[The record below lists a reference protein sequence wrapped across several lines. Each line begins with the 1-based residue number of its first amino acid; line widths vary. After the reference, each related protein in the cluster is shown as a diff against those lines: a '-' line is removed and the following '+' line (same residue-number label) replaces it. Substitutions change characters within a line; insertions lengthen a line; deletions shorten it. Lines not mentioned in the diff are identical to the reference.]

1 MRIVVSKAYLKWKKA
16 NKSER
21 AADVI
26 DKFMCRVFNAADIT
40 NVAPQPKSAGTNLRK
55 MPGVVDEFT
64 LNWQYRVYAKCVELT
79 PGQVSFCLAGVG
91 VKGNTNQ
98 NEDILSALS
107 IFDKVSDVEWVEW
120 QPSADQIVADVANDM
135 APVDDAAAPVVP
147 AIKKQSAKKKGKP
160 LDENGLTVA
169 ERKALRRQQEQEEQ
183 KKRQAEAQRAKQLAA
198 QNAAPVAAA
207 PVADAPSV
215 TDNVAGDGVR
225 AVRPEPKTD
234 AAPNDADVAQPEPK
248 TDAASNDADVA
259 QPEPKNAEP
268 KNAEPKN
275 AEPKNAVPEFQDFAD
290 VQYQLEM
297 LEYQMTIEKLKIK
310 MAQHEIALIE
320 LAMRKLQLL
329 QMQKK
334 KDLQK

>member
-55 MPGVVDEFT
+55 IPGVVDEFT

-107 IFDKVSDVEWVEW
+107 IFDNVSDVEWVEW
-120 QPSADQIVADVANDM
+120 QPSADLIVADVANDM
-135 APVDDAAAPVVP
+135 APVDDAVAPVAP
-147 AIKKQSAKKKGKP
+147 ATKKQSAKKKGKP

-183 KKRQAEAQRAKQLAA
+183 KKRQAAAQRAKQLAA
-198 QNAAPVAAA
+198 QNAAPDAVPVAAV

-215 TDNVAGDGVR
+215 TDNVAGDDVR
-225 AVRPEPKTD
+225 AVRS
-234 AAPNDADVAQPEPK
+234 EPK

-268 KNAEPKN
+268 KNA
-275 AEPKNAVPEFQDFAD
+275 VPEFQDFAD

-297 LEYQMTIEKLKIK
+297 VEYQMAIEKLKIK
-310 MAQHEIALIE
+310 MAQHEIALTE